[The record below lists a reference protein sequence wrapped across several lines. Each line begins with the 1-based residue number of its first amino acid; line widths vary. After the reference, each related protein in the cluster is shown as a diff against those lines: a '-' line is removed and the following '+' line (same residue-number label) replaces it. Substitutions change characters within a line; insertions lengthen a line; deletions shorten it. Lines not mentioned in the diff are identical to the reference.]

1 MPKDNLVSNILN
13 QIGCKLSAEQP
24 NGLTKNILVAINGA
38 DANLERK
45 LSNIYSNFS
54 KEYNFILGYS
64 FTASKIF
71 DKGSISQILKPK
83 YVFTEESLFDINENI
98 KLFDLL
104 ICPNITINT
113 LSKVVSGNIDTYISN
128 VIWAALYFNKPVFID
143 FENCRKFMS
152 HETKNKVMSNQVVD
166 KIKEII
172 TMGAVEIEYPMYD
185 FKNSKNKILINDIQS
200 KIVLT
205 DKDVDGINKGEEL
218 HLPYGSIIT
227 PLAKDKIREKNIK
240 IVFDLEAKK

>member
-13 QIGCKLSAEQP
+13 QIGYKLSAEQP
-24 NGLTKNILVAINGA
+24 NGLSKNILVAINGA
-38 DANLERK
+38 EANLERK
-45 LSNIYSNFS
+45 LSNIYSRFS

-71 DKGSISQILKPK
+71 YKESIRQILKPK
-83 YVFTEESLFDINENI
+83 YVFTEENLFDLNENI

-128 VIWAALYFNKPVFID
+128 VIWASLYFNKPVYID

-152 HETKNKVMSNQVVD
+152 HETKNKVMSKQVEE

-172 TMGAVEIEYPMYD
+172 DMGAVEIIYPVYD
-185 FKNSKNKILINDIQS
+185 FNVSKNKTFTNDVKS
-200 KIVLT
+200 KIVIT

-218 HLPYGSIIT
+218 RLPYGSIIT